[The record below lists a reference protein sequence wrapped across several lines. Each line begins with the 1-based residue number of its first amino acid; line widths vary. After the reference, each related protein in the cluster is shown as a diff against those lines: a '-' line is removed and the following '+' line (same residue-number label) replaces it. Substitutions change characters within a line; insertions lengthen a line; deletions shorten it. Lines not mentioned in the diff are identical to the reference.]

1 MRTVTHLICICA
13 SVLLLTVSCSPK
25 VDSDGIRIIDAD
37 LTGKEIT
44 DISLTDLDKTVL
56 EFSEESIIGGIK
68 DLVCTDD
75 GGYIIASGTAGNY
88 RLMQFDR
95 DGRYIRD
102 ISHQGRGPGEYLNI
116 TSIFMLGDTLNVGSF
131 QGFNHSLQRYIITPG
146 GYTVIPGT
154 ESGDI
159 KHGIIYMTATPDIP
173 GRYIVKHIWIAT
185 LNKCKQCIHVWV

>member
-1 MRTVTHLICICA
+1 MRTVTPLICICTSA
-13 SVLLLTVSCSPK
+13 LLLTASCSPK

-95 DGRYIRD
+95 
-102 ISHQGRGPGEYLNI
+102 
-116 TSIFMLGDTLNVGSF
+116 
-131 QGFNHSLQRYIITPG
+131 
-146 GYTVIPGT
+146 
-154 ESGDI
+154 
-159 KHGIIYMTATPDIP
+159 ATRAAD
-173 GRYIVKHIWIAT
+173 RVST
-185 LNKCKQCIHVWV
+185 